1 MLHLGLDEFPAS
13 ELVHIIAPIGATFLR
28 QKVAQMRVSSKCPR
42 VESSFGVVPSPSS
55 SIGDPSVEAYVNL
68 TAVATPSLSTLD
80 DSNIC
85 HMLETVMTNQAAHG

>member
-1 MLHLGLDEFPAS
+1 MLRLGLDEFPAS

-55 SIGDPSVEAYVNL
+55 IGDPSVEAYVNL